1 MRPSNLAAR
10 AGHWSAQHRRLA
22 ILTWIA
28 FVVAATVGGGM
39 IGTNSLSDSE
49 MGNGSSRAADVA
61 VDQAGFR
68 VTSGEQVLLQARG
81 AGAGS
86 RAELAAAAAQLAAR
100 LKDVPHVERVV
111 SPFDAGATGMVSTD
125 GRSALLAFEIAGDDE
140 QGVERVD
147 ATLAATAAVGRA
159 HPSLRV
165 EQVGSASASQAF
177 EQAMEDDFKRAE
189 TLSIPLTLLILLLAF
204 GALVAAGL
212 PLLLGMTAVGATLGL
227 LGPISQLTPVTDQV
241 GSVILLIGLAVG
253 VDYSMF
259 YVRREM
265 EERDRGKDP
274 QAALAAAAA
283 TSGHAIVVS
292 GFVVLISM
300 AGMLLSGSAVFV
312 SFGVGTMIVVAVA
325 VIGSLTFLPAMLS
338 WLGEKGWTEKGRVP
352 VLGRLRHRGGGRSRT
367 WGWVLDHVLARPKVS
382 AGLAALL
389 LVATALPALGM
400 RTMSSGIE
408 GLPDVPVRGTYERVQ
423 VAFTGTTEPAEVVVR
438 AADVMSPA
446 VRAGL
451 AELREQA
458 VASGRM
464 SEPID
469 VRVNPDKTLAVVEV
483 PLRGTGE
490 SDEAL
495 ASLATLCDDLV
506 PATIERV
513 PGTTA
518 DISGATAGSKDFN
531 DTMKSHL
538 PIVFGFVLAAAF
550 LLLLVTFRSLV
561 IPLEAIV
568 LNLLSV
574 GASYGVLTLVF
585 QHGWGASLLGT
596 EAVGGITAWLPLFL
610 FVVLFGLSMDYHVF
624 IISRIREAVLR
635 GASTDDAVAEGIKS
649 TAGVVTSAA
658 AVMIAVFAIF
668 ATLGAIEFKQMGIG
682 LAAAILIDATVVRAV
697 LLPATMKLL
706 GEWNWY
712 LPRGPAWLPRAGQP
726 AGGVGALASVS
737 RRRRTDRGAPGA
749 DIAPGAPQPFG
760 SERS

>member
-1 MRPSNLAAR
+1 MKPSNLAAR
-10 AGHWSAQHRRLA
+10 AGRWSAQHRRIA
-22 ILTWIA
+22 ILGWIA

-39 IGTNSLSDSE
+39 IGTNSLSDAE
-49 MGNGSSRAADVA
+49 MGNGSSRAADIA
-61 VDQAGFR
+61 VDKAGFR
-68 VTSGEQVLLQARG
+68 ESSGEQVLLQART
-81 AGAGS
+81 GAGS
-86 RAELAAAAAQLAAR
+86 RAALERAASQLAER
-100 LKDVPHVERVV
+100 LNDVPHVAQVV
-111 SPFDAGATGMVSTD
+111 SPFDPRASGMVSKD
-125 GRSALLAFEIAGDDE
+125 GRSAMLTFEIAGDDE
-140 QGVERVD
+140 QAGERVD

-159 HPSLRV
+159 HPNLRV
-165 EQVGSASASQAF
+165 EQIGSASASKAF
-177 EQAMEDDFKRAE
+177 EKAMEDDFKRAE
-189 TLSIPLTLLILLLAF
+189 TLSIPLTLIILLLAF

-227 LGPISQLTPVTDQV
+227 LGPISQLTPVTDQI

-265 EERDRGKDP
+265 EERDKGKSSE
-274 QAALAAAAA
+274 AALTAAAA

-292 GFVVLISM
+292 GFIVLISM
-300 AGMLLSGSAVFV
+300 AGMLLSGSSVFV

-352 VLGRLRHRGGGRSRT
+352 VLGRLRHRGGGRSRA
-367 WGWVLDHVLARPKVS
+367 WGWVLDRVLARPKLS
-382 AGLAALL
+382 AGVAALL

-400 RTMSSGIE
+400 HTMSSGIE
-408 GLPDVPVRGTYERVQ
+408 GLPDVPIRGTYERVQ
-423 VAFTGTTEPAEVVVR
+423 AAFPGTTEPAEVVVR
-438 AADVMSPA
+438 ATDVTTPQ
-446 VRAGL
+446 VQAGI
-451 AELREQA
+451 ERLREQA

-469 VRVNPDKTLAVVEV
+469 VRVNPAKTLAIVEI
-483 PLRGTGE
+483 PLQGTGE
-490 SDEAL
+490 SKAAL
-495 ASLATLCDDLV
+495 ASLAALRDDVV

-513 PGTTA
+513 PGTTV
-518 DISGATAGSKDFN
+518 DITGSTAGSKDFN

-538 PIVFGFVLAAAF
+538 PIVFGFVLGLAF
-550 LLLLVTFRSLV
+550 VLLLVTFRSLV

-596 EAVGGITAWLPLFL
+596 EASGGITSWLPLFL

-624 IISRIREAVLR
+624 IISRIREAVLG
-635 GASTDDAVAEGIKS
+635 GASTQAAVADGIKS

-658 AVMIAVFAIF
+658 AVMIAVFSIF
-668 ATLGAIEFKQMGIG
+668 ATLGAIEFKQMGVG
-682 LAAAILIDATVVRAV
+682 LAAAILIDATIVRAV

-712 LPRGPAWLPRAGQP
+712 LPRGLSWLPRAGQTVRP
-726 AGGVGALASVS
+726 ATQVSASS
-737 RRRRTDRGAPGA
+737 RA
-749 DIAPGAPQPFG
+749 
-760 SERS
+760 